1 MRRVKRDA
9 WVSSRTVQSVKDA
22 VRAEALGQHRSD
34 SEVVHLV
41 LCRHYV
47 VDPTTGKMLTGDT
60 EATAPGHGQELE
72 V

>member
-41 LCRHYV
+41 LCRHYG
-47 VDPTTGKMLTGDT
+47 VDPTTGNMLAGGT
-60 EATAPGHGQELE
+60 EPTPQAHGQELE
-72 V
+72 A